1 MSDIDKGTFL
11 SFIGVNNLLSNSG
24 KCAFLNKSL
33 FFHTLLFASQAA
45 GRQNAVIPHEYLKS
59 CHFCNFALS
68 ADKIFHEGQGK
79 TVHLKKPFD
88 IKIQKAGNI
97 SQSCRIQRFTT
108 LPIFTRRDYDDR
120 HLLLF

>member
-11 SFIGVNNLLSNSG
+11 SFIGANNLLSNSG

-33 FFHTLLFASQAA
+33 FFHTLLFESQA

-68 ADKIFHEGQGK
+68 ADQIFHEGQGK
-79 TVHLKKPFD
+79 TEKCALKKPFD
-88 IKIQKAGNI
+88 IMQKASSI
-97 SQSCRIQRFTT
+97 
-108 LPIFTRRDYDDR
+108 
-120 HLLLF
+120 